1 MDASKISSR
10 AQAIRAGR
18 KHGLEAARAQHVDI
32 LSGLLPEMNERDFDQ
47 DWYTHAAEAATT
59 LGVPDRWKQVYHAE
73 YDRSARALVPA
84 YYAQRQSADAE

>member
-10 AQAIRAGR
+10 SSAIRAGR
-18 KHGLEAARAQHVDI
+18 KHGLEAAWAQHQDI
-32 LSGLLPEMNERDFDQ
+32 LSGLLPELRESQLGQ

-59 LGVPDRWKQVYHAE
+59 LGVPDRWRNVYHVE

>member
-18 KHGLEAARAQHVDI
+18 KEGQLAAYAQHVDI
-32 LSGLLPEMNERDFDQ
+32 LSGLLPEMDERDFDQ

-59 LGVPDRWKQVYHAE
+59 LGVPDRWKNVYYSA
-73 YDRSARALVPA
+73 YDRTARALVPG
-84 YYAQRQSADAE
+84 YYAQRQSADDE